1 MHTRLGK
8 FPIGFRRG
16 WGDWQQ
22 NSLSE
27 LADWASDMDFEFLDL
42 MNLTAAD
49 IQSVEA
55 RGMRIG
61 THDLLNYGKLLSI
74 DEAERQA
81 TLDANLKMIPK
92 LAAIGARKFF
102 ACILGDSSRSRI
114 DNFNMAI
121 NVMSPLC
128 IAAANAKATVAIEG
142 FPGPAPDYPGVSC
155 TPESVRALLKGIP
168 EGLGIN
174 YDPSHL
180 IRLGIDPIRYLREF
194 GSQVAHVHAK
204 DTELLPDR
212 TYEFGLYQD
221 STFQPWKNS
230 GRYSGLTWRY
240 RLPGRG
246 CANWPLILRILA
258 DNGYSGGIS
267 IELEDEDFIGSEQ
280 LEKKGLNASRDFLAN
295 LQ

>member
-81 TLDANLKMIPK
+81 TLDANLEMIPR
-92 LAAIGARKFF
+92 LAAVGASKFF
-102 ACILGDSSRSRI
+102 ACIMGDSSRSRI

-121 NVMSPLC
+121 TVMSPLC
-128 IAAANAKATVAIEG
+128 LAAANANATIAIEG
-142 FPGPAPDYPGVSC
+142 FPGQAPDYPGIGC
-155 TPESVRALLKGIP
+155 APKSVRALLKEIP

-194 GSQVAHVHAK
+194 VSHVVHVHAK
-204 DTELLPDR
+204 DTELSPDGA
-212 TYEFGLYQD
+212 YEFGLYQD
-221 STFQPWKNS
+221 STFQPVQS
-230 GRYSGLTWRY
+230 SRRYSGLTWRY

-246 CANWPLILRILA
+246 CANWSLILRILA

-267 IELEDEDFIGSEQ
+267 IELEDEDYIGSEK
-280 LEKKGLNASRDFLAN
+280 LEKEGLIATRDFLAN